1 MNIVD
6 PEALFNQL
14 DKNQQTVARCLQL
27 QAYALDHHA
36 RKAHAHGNA
45 RGCQTCTA
53 DADAL
58 RLRLE
63 ALLLSAWVAD
73 AATQKGAAPC

>member
-1 MNIVD
+1 MNIVH

-14 DKNQQTVARCLQL
+14 DKRQQTVARCLQL
-27 QAYALDHHA
+27 QAYELDHHA
-36 RKAHAHGNA
+36 QKAHAHGNA
-45 RGCQTCTA
+45 RARQTCTA

-63 ALLLSAWVAD
+63 ALLLSAW
-73 AATQKGAAPC
+73 ATNAAPQQGTAPC